1 VASIPTAN
9 ERTDPRNTS
18 FASVAD
24 PEMDDATQQLINS
37 LLDEDEA
44 FGRTQRK

>member
-1 VASIPTAN
+1 VASIPISN
-9 ERTDPRNTS
+9 ERTDQRNTS

-24 PEMDDATQQLINS
+24 PEIDDATQQLINS
-37 LLDEDEA
+37 LLDEDAA